1 MRISEKTL
9 SQLPA
14 SVSKPTYDRSKVV
27 GSIVHLGIGAFH
39 RAHQA
44 MFTDAALAAT
54 GDLSWGLVGAG
65 VISADM
71 KDALMPQDGLYALAE
86 MGADSEKVKV
96 IGSII
101 DVFGGAEDA
110 EKLLAKMSDVST
122 RIVSITVTEKGYYL
136 DLATGKLQIN
146 APAIA
151 ADLASPATPKTIL
164 GLIVQALKAR
174 KAKGIKPST
183 VMSCDNLPNNGKL
196 AKAAVLAFAR
206 EADAD
211 LASWIEAN
219 VCFPCTM
226 VDRITP
232 ATTDADR
239 AHVNSVIGMEDAW
252 PVVTEQFYQWV
263 IEDQFTMGRPE
274 WDKVGAIFS
283 DEIECWENMKLR
295 CLNGS
300 HSTLSY
306 MGQLTGRE
314 TVADAMGLPLITD
327 LLDKLWSEISEVL
340 HAPKGVNPADYIE
353 SLKLR
358 FRNPALKHRT
368 AQIACDGSQKLPQ
381 RLLAPLRDRI
391 AKGLASPAI
400 ATAVAAWMHFVV
412 KTAYTPGAVLSDPLA
427 AEILVQAK
435 MSTDAASIVRNLLAI
450 KVIFGTDLPENAA
463 FCADLTAK
471 FIELAKNPA
480 VSTAAEIK
488 L

>member
-174 KAKGIKPST
+174 KAKGIKPFT

-327 LLDKLWSEISEVL
+327 MLDKLCSEISEVL

-450 KVIFGTDLPENAA
+450 KVIFGADLPENAA

>member
-122 RIVSITVTEKGYYL
+122 RFVSITVTEKGYYL

-174 KAKGIKPST
+174 KAKGIKPFT

-450 KVIFGTDLPENAA
+450 KVIFGADLPENAA